1 MIKYII
7 LIFGL
12 VSIISLDSI
21 SGQIN
26 ENWCDLEKNY
36 CDGQPHI
43 GCNTT
48 QLENKCVDEKFVE
61 ITDEL
66 KDTILNLH
74 NYFRNQ
80 ISTGKIP
87 PYPKAKRMREMV
99 WDKELGYLASL
110 HVKKCN
116 GMKDGCRSTYD
127 SDGAGQSIGF
137 RYNSKDSVKEAL
149 QKIITEWFIEKRQK
163 NLFYVDR
170 IPYNG
175 NNNFL
180 NFVQMIIE
188 SNFKIGCAY
197 ITFAR
202 DTVMLTCNY
211 DSSNRLNRSMESVY
225 IKGDPCSD
233 CYDYYGLG
241 CSLTFPGLCSSTEY
255 PKENERIE
263 NFDHLIKEIEMEKI
277 DEEKVLEQEEE
288 DKRRVEEEQK
298 RKEEEIKKKTDK
310 VEVEIEQPV
319 DENIIPDTDGNSKD
333 KPQQRGS
340 ACSLKLFSFLNLFI
354 LLSISISN
362 LS

>member
-1 MIKYII
+1 MTKFI
-7 LIFGL
+7 LIFGI
-12 VSIISLDSI
+12 VSFISLNCI
-21 SGQIN
+21 SAQIN
-26 ENWCDLEKNY
+26 ENWCDFEKNY
-36 CDGQPHI
+36 CDGLPHI

-48 QLENKCVDEKFVE
+48 QLENKCVDEKFIE

-66 KDTILNLH
+66 KDTIINLH
-74 NYFRNQ
+74 NYFRNE
-80 ISTGKIP
+80 IATGKIP
-87 PYPKAKRMREMV
+87 PFPKAKRMREMI

-137 RYNSKDSVKEAL
+137 RFNSKDSVKIAL
-149 QKIITEWFIEKRQK
+149 QKIITEWFIEKNQK

-170 IPYNG
+170 IPFSG
-175 NNNFL
+175 NDKFL
-180 NFVQMIIE
+180 NFAQMIIE

-197 ITFAR
+197 IQFAK

-241 CSLTFPGLCSSTEY
+241 CSLTFSGLCSATEY
-255 PKENERIE
+255 PKDNDVIE
-263 NFDHLIKEIEMEKI
+263 NFDNLIKEIEMEKLE
-277 DEEKVLEQEEE
+277 DEKLRKEEE
-288 DKRRVEEEQK
+288 DNKRIVEEEQK
-298 RKEEEIKKKTDK
+298 RKEEEIKKKTEK
-310 VEVEIEQPV
+310 VEIEVPV
-319 DENIIPDTDGNSKD
+319 DENIIPDTDGTSKD

-340 ACSLKLFSFLNLFI
+340 ACSLKLISFLNLFI